1 MNITLYSEDR
11 NDSKNG
17 LRSLKKITNKII
29 LKINPESKTN
39 HVNML
44 PLDESEGVNGSV
56 WKCTNSAELGD
67 QKRRK
72 ELINHIATELK
83 LNKYVVFHVDGDTV
97 WSQKNSAE
105 VFEKKELFLRAV
117 KDALTTSY
125 KPKVK
130 TPLSGNEADDTIK
143 NLFFLI
149 PFYSIESWAYANKD
163 KLIEFLPPRGN
174 MSFDEKLVVDS
185 PIQEL
190 DEISQIKD
198 KTSIKDSANYELFN
212 DSGWPRDELYN
223 VQKSFYAVIEEMKQ
237 NSNLLADLQK
247 TADQPF

>member
-11 NDSKNG
+11 NDSENG
-17 LRSLKKITNKII
+17 LRSLKKVTNKILRTI
-29 LKINPESKTN
+29 HTDSKTN
-39 HVNML
+39 HIKMS

-117 KDALTTSY
+117 KNALTTSY
-125 KPKVK
+125 KPRVK

-163 KLIEFLPPRGN
+163 KLRELLPKKDN
-174 MSFDEKLVVDS
+174 MTSDEKHVVDS
-185 PIQEL
+185 PIQDL
-190 DEISQIKD
+190 DEIPQIKD
-198 KTSIKDSANYELFN
+198 KTSIRDFKNFELF
-212 DSGWPRDELYN
+212 DDHRFPWGELYD
-223 VQKSFYAVIEEMKQ
+223 VQKSFYTVIEEMKTNQ
-237 NSNLLADLQK
+237 NLINDLQE